1 MEAPQKIVYIL
12 PFQWL
17 HEICL
22 LKRLPLHFWPGLI
35 PLATIT
41 LPIHSARRSR
51 VPTILYIKTNMVSVC
66 LSVVTNRA
74 RQGRAARADIRPQQ
88 VIFSYAWKS
97 NSGGVYLYGQC
108 LEDSSSHCP
117 FPVELPQM

>member
-51 VPTILYIKTNMVSVC
+51 VPTSI
-66 LSVVTNRA
+66 
-74 RQGRAARADIRPQQ
+74 
-88 VIFSYAWKS
+88 
-97 NSGGVYLYGQC
+97 
-108 LEDSSSHCP
+108 
-117 FPVELPQM
+117 

>member
-51 VPTILYIKTNMVSVC
+51 VPTIGGFVSLRQSSFPSIQGKEGDGAGPIFNCC
-66 LSVVTNRA
+66 LVSS
-74 RQGRAARADIRPQQ
+74 RP
-88 VIFSYAWKS
+88 
-97 NSGGVYLYGQC
+97 
-108 LEDSSSHCP
+108 
-117 FPVELPQM
+117 

>member
-41 LPIHSARRSR
+41 LPIHNH
-51 VPTILYIKTNMVSVC
+51 PTYSQCPK
-66 LSVVTNRA
+66 VT
-74 RQGRAARADIRPQQ
+74 GT
-88 VIFSYAWKS
+88 
-97 NSGGVYLYGQC
+97 
-108 LEDSSSHCP
+108 H
-117 FPVELPQM
+117 